1 MSVIIICRD
10 FFSKCTLLPVN
21 GLPKTFHMYNLL
33 MNNKNGIRLI
43 KDMNEVLKMQMN
55 LFKAGVCCTRHITV
69 SESLSIMLA

>member
-1 MSVIIICRD
+1 MSVIIICRE
-10 FFSKCTLLPVN
+10 FYSKCTLLPVN

-43 KDMNEVLKMQMN
+43 KDFEVLKMQMN

-69 SESLSIMLA
+69 CESLSIMLA

>member
-55 LFKAGVCCTRHITV
+55 LFKAGVCCTRRITV
-69 SESLSIMLA
+69 CESLSIMLA